1 MPILTRY
8 LIKEHIGPFFFSLM
22 LIIFIF
28 VMNLLFQMLGK
39 IAGKGLDFHVIM
51 EFFFLNLAWIVAM
64 AVPMH

>member
-8 LIKEHIGPFFFSLM
+8 LFKEHAVPFVFSMM

-28 VMNLLFQMLGK
+28 VMNLVFQMLGK

-51 EFFFLNLAWIVAM
+51 EFFFLN
-64 AVPMH
+64 